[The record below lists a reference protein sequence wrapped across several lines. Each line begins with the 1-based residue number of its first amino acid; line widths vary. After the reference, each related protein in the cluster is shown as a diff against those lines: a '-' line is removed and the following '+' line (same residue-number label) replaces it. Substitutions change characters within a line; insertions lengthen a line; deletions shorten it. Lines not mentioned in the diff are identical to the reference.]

1 VKRIFIW
8 LIVIVIGLGVYQFL
22 KKDSTGTALEE
33 IERSR
38 GTISELL
45 EEKEVRNGEVVFYIR
60 QDGSRE
66 PVLSADYVKK
76 TFLGWKW
83 TSGGGH
89 SLPLASRTDTSPKT
103 DTVWSYQYIAATKG
117 TLWSDSP
124 FPLLFGTFNNPQ
136 VTKVTVK
143 SIQTGQE
150 TEAKI
155 IPSKGIVKL
164 WYVFIP
170 QDQGS
175 SYELTGLSNTGEMLS
190 KKRIN

>member
-1 VKRIFIW
+1 VKRSFVWII
-8 LIVIVIGLGVYQFL
+8 IIVIGLGVYQFL

-38 GTISELL
+38 GAISELL
-45 EEKEVRNGEVVFYIR
+45 EEKEVRNGEVVFYLR
-60 QDGSRE
+60 QNGSRD

-83 TSGGGH
+83 ASGSGH
-89 SLPLASRTDTSPKT
+89 TLPASSEINASPKT
-103 DTVWSYQYIAATKG
+103 DTIWSYQYITATKG

-124 FPLLFGTFNNPQ
+124 FPLLFGTINNPLI
-136 VTKVTVK
+136 TKVIVK
-143 SIQTGQE
+143 SLQTGQE

-155 IPSKGIVKL
+155 IPSKGIIKL

-190 KKRIN
+190 KKRMN

>member
-1 VKRIFIW
+1 VKRSFVW
-8 LIVIVIGLGVYQFL
+8 LIIIVVGLGVYQFL

-38 GTISELL
+38 GAIGELL
-45 EEKEVRNGEVVFYIR
+45 EEKEVLNGEVVFYLR

-83 TSGGGH
+83 SSGGSH
-89 SLPLASRTDTSPKT
+89 SLPVATKADASQTT
-103 DTVWSYQYIAATKG
+103 DTVWSSQYIAATKG

-124 FPLLFGTFNNPQ
+124 FPLLFGTFNNPRIN
-136 VTKVTVK
+136 KVTVK

-150 TEAKI
+150 TVAKI

-175 SYELTGLSNTGEMLS
+175 AFELTGFSNTGEILN
-190 KKRIN
+190 KKRIG